1 MNDINFEAIRV
12 TEDQLPTLASSGMK
26 VYLSIKVWGN
36 RKQDKNARQK
46 LASDNGADV
55 KSINI
60 TKRLIPSKTYEEI
73 VSLSGEARQGYHYL
87 ETMPLS
93 DDGWRYILTE
103 TMFEYTPK
111 IEEYQNK
118 FYKLV
123 DDFRTEYEY
132 AKTNARFSLGT
143 MYDED
148 DYPPVEEV
156 LRKFSFTV
164 EYDYV
169 DSTGVAAV
177 QQKLNDNL
185 LQRVNESV
193 NRQQREKTGKYI
205 EKLYTDTFIHVKH
218 LVETIQKR
226 EDTERDGGRKGKV
239 SESALQNVRDL
250 VNNLGRFNIMQD
262 ENLDRARR
270 DIIDA
275 IDGVTVDALRDNQTC
290 RIETKR
296 KLDSILSS
304 MDW

>member
-1 MNDINFEAIRV
+1 MNDVNFEAIRI

-36 RKQDKNARQK
+36 RKQDKKARAK
-46 LASDNGADV
+46 LAHDSNADA

-73 VSLSGEARQGYHYL
+73 VSLMGEARQGYHYG

-93 DDGWRYILTE
+93 DDGWRYLLTE
-103 TMFEYTPK
+103 TMFEYTPR

-118 FYKLV
+118 FYGLV
-123 DDFRTEYEY
+123 DQFRVEYEY
-132 AKTNARFSLGT
+132 AKTNARMVLGD

-177 QQKLNDNL
+177 QQKLNNDL
-185 LQRVNESV
+185 LERVNESV

-205 EKLYTDTFIHVKH
+205 EKLYNDTFTHVKH

-226 EDTERDGGRKGKV
+226 EETEREGGRKGKV
-239 SESALQNVRDL
+239 SESALENVREL
-250 VNNLGRFNIMQD
+250 VNNLGRFNIMGD

-270 DIIDA
+270 EIIDA

-290 RIETKR
+290 RVETKR
-296 KLDSILSS
+296 KLDSILNS